1 MPKATKPVAAKN
13 APAKKVAGK
22 VSTAAA
28 STNAAST
35 FVAPRSPKA
44 YRARVRMYRH
54 GLGDCFLL
62 TLPRK
67 GAAPFN
73 MLIDC
78 GALAR
83 DQASMTR
90 VVEHIRGSVLHSA
103 ARRRPANGKAL
114 LDVVVGTHEHKD
126 HISGFNQARA
136 VFNDGF
142 DFGAVWL
149 AWTENLSEPAIRKI
163 KETRKKA
170 RNTLL
175 QVLGANPAA
184 CPAALTGLN
193 EVLAFGADD
202 DSVGDRTVAQAM
214 DYLKQRGKDAGDLR
228 FLKPG
233 GAPFELDGVDGV
245 RVYVLGPPLDPLL
258 LKTSAVTE
266 QMKRDHTIFHLG
278 ATGDLGLET
287 LAAAFANSSDDA
299 ARKCRPFA
307 DEHCIPRRLPA
318 TAGSQPA
325 TNPLFNTFM
334 GGAATAYD
342 DPQAAWRRVDE
353 DWLRAF
359 GQLGLDLD
367 NDTNN
372 TSLVLAFEFTATE
385 EVLLFV
391 ADAQV
396 GSWLSWADLS
406 FKLPG
411 SSSPLPAHD
420 LLRRTVFYK
429 VGHHCSHNATLD
441 VGGLALMTSDK
452 LTAFIALD
460 KETAKNQGSSGGW
473 EMPAPALFTALG
485 KSAQQRVV
493 ISDVKE
499 QVSAA
504 ADAAGVRS
512 TSVFIDYF
520 LK

>member
-1 MPKATKPVAAKN
+1 MPATKKP
-13 APAKKVAGK
+13 
-22 VSTAAA
+22 
-28 STNAAST
+28 AAST
-35 FVAPRSPKA
+35 FTAPRSPKA

-83 DQASMTR
+83 DKAFMTR
-90 VVEHIRGSVLHSA
+90 VVEHIRGSVLHA
-103 ARRRPANGKAL
+103 AGRRRPASGKAL

-149 AWTENLSEPAIRKI
+149 PWTENLSEPAIRKI
-163 KETRKKA
+163 KETRRKA
-170 RNTLL
+170 RATLL
-175 QVLGANPAA
+175 QVVGANPAA
-184 CPAALTGLN
+184 APAALAGLG
-193 EVLAFGADD
+193 ELLAFSADD
-202 DSVGDRTVAQAM
+202 DSVGDHTVAQAM

-233 GAPFELDGVDGV
+233 GTPFELNGVDGV
-245 RVYVLGPPLDPLL
+245 RVYVLGPPLDPLM

-266 QMKRDHTIFHLG
+266 KMKREHTIFHLG

-287 LAAAFANSSDDA
+287 LAAAFANSGDDA

-307 DEHCIPRRLPA
+307 DEHCIPRRLPGGA
-318 TAGSQPA
+318 D
-325 TNPLFNTFM
+325 NPFFHTFM
-334 GGAATAYD
+334 GGVAAAYD

-353 DWLRAF
+353 DWLGAF

-372 TSLVLAFEFTATE
+372 TSLVLAFEFVDTA

-406 FKLPG
+406 FELPG
-411 SSSPLPAHD
+411 NGSPVPAHD

-441 VGGLALMTSDK
+441 TGGLALMTSDQ

-460 KETAKNQGSSGGW
+460 KATAAKQGAKGW
-473 EMPAPALFTALG
+473 AMPAPALFKALG
-485 KSAQQRVV
+485 RSAQQRVV
-493 ISDVKE
+493 ISDAE
-499 QVSAA
+499 EPLTAA
-504 ADAAGVRS
+504 ADAAGVRA
-512 TSVFIDYF
+512 TSVFVDYF